1 LIAGDLAVKQTA
13 KNRIRMNPARCLR
26 FLCLACAAWANSAI
40 ADPYLVLSLVGDRIT
55 IVTAE
60 RPIGTR
66 IDRNRVEVR
75 QLPDRGLDDFV
86 VRAAGAAIEKA
97 RPAATVTMLRANDPA
112 LYALRNSWLDSDA
125 IDVKALV
132 ALVTKLVSPPPDSRL
147 LLIAPYRGELELKA
161 ERGYLGS
168 GKYAG
173 LGFYVDVYTPLQT
186 GSAAMQPGGKEVT
199 GFLGVFANFQL
210 LLIDLRTNNVDAH
223 QSIVIGAAHPAAD
236 APDGTPWNAL
246 SAARKAEVLQSLLQG
261 EIERVVPGM
270 LGPSRP

>member
-1 LIAGDLAVKQTA
+1 MASIG
-13 KNRIRMNPARCLR
+13 PAR
-26 FLCLACAAWANSAI
+26 
-40 ADPYLVLSLVGDRIT
+40 ADTYVVLSLVGDRLT

-75 QLPDRGLDDFV
+75 QLPDRGFDDFA
-86 VRAAGAAIEKA
+86 VRVAGTAVEKA
-97 RPAATVTMLRANDPA
+97 QPAATVTMLRANDPG
-112 LYALRNSWLDSDA
+112 LYALRNSWLDTDA

-132 ALVTKLVSPPPDSRL
+132 ALVTKLVSTTPDSRL
-147 LLIAPYRGELELKA
+147 LLIAPYRNEIELKT

-173 LGFYVDVYTPLQT
+173 LGFYVDVYTSLQT
-186 GSAAMQPGGKEVT
+186 GSSAMQPGGKDIT
-199 GFLGVFANFQL
+199 GFLGAFANFQL
-210 LLIDLRTNNVDAH
+210 LLIDVRTNSVDAH
-223 QSIVIGAAHPAAD
+223 QSIVIGAAYPAAD

-261 EIERVVPGM
+261 EIERVVPG
-270 LGPSRP
+270 LLRPAKP